1 MVLNL
6 ENICR
11 ITLWNSNQYQYIKAT
26 NSKDDENNKKNCNKK
41 TYNCEKNWFM
51 QDI

>member
-6 ENICR
+6 ENICIR
-11 ITLWNSNQYQYIKAT
+11 TLWNSNQYKHIKAI
-26 NSKDDENNKKNCNKK
+26 NSKDDENNKKTYDKK